1 MRNVD
6 TARAFL
12 AVLGLAFAVGGVLV
26 ASVCDRLAGIA
37 CLVIGAFLL
46 ILPLMS
52 YRSDD

>member
-1 MRNVD
+1 ME
-6 TARAFL
+6 TAGAFL
-12 AVLGLAFAVGGVLV
+12 TVLGLAFAIAGIAV
-26 ASVCDRLAGIA
+26 AWMYDRLAGIA